1 MPTEVARYTSLFVRN
16 KESTARAARQAVAL
30 QLACGIDLEQLATA
44 GKEVLNR
51 AILRLQRAIE
61 RERLRGRRQ
70 HWSYDLNRHIAMKEA
85 LDRLRLLAATAAQPA
100 P

>member
-1 MPTEVARYTSLFVRN
+1 MSN
-16 KESTARAARQAVAL
+16 KEKAARAARGTVAL
-30 QLACGIDLEQLATA
+30 QLACGFDLEQIA
-44 GKEVLNR
+44 GAGRETLNR

-85 LDRLRLLAATAAQPA
+85 LDWLKGTAAEKPRLVCGDSV